1 MVRFFERLFM
11 KQHFKFFLFVAVFQ
25 IFGDAYSKEY
35 IVDAK
40 FVIRNPHPV
49 QVLKDVPSVSFE
61 VNYSVLKEILL
72 GEYEQLRIRD
82 FPMLNG
88 DGVDLV
94 LKPAYIPF
102 DQNTEWYR
110 GTKNGLIRTNAPNL
124 LTLSGKIYNDKHS
137 FVFLALTDFGLI
149 GTIQKSN
156 GEKFTI
162 APASNFKTGEH
173 LLASSN
179 EQFLNSENVFE
190 CLTKDYSGFST
201 EANDL
206 LKYKDEPLYS
216 SNLLEVKLACEGT
229 SDFFSIFNDAI
240 KAKAYIAS
248 VIAQSSKIYEDFF
261 NVRLYIGYVVVW
273 EDSWED
279 PYTGTQDLS
288 DKLQKMPNLWKGK
301 QIDRALTVLFA
312 NLANQPA
319 NSTVAGISFGGTP
332 YVGSLCNKDW
342 GYCVL
347 GIRGNA
353 KYPTLN
359 YTWDVNVATHEMG
372 HNFSLPHTHNCYWLP
387 NLIDTCVTG
396 SVTGV
401 GDACIKTGSPIP
413 RPGTIMSYC
422 HVTNSTHSVQLV
434 FHPRQIP
441 LARRAAQ
448 SSSCVKVVT
457 QPYISLLN
465 PLGDAT
471 YVSGTKVKIRWT
483 SAKVN
488 YLTIYYSIDA
498 GKNWTLIADNI
509 PAPDSVY
516 VWTLPDVNTTQALVL
531 IRDKGNA
538 SVADTSMKTFSIL
551 RRSISILS
559 PLEEE
564 FAQGETIEISWNSV
578 LVDTFS
584 VEFSSDGGKTFQVL
598 ENSFKGNSI
607 QWTAPNIESDSC
619 IVQVKSSD
627 GEIIAKSK
635 IFRVGKPYVE
645 ILFPIGGERLCQ
657 NNYYN
662 VRWSSKYIH
671 RVVLEYSTDGGTNW
685 RKISLAPVLAKSSQF
700 LWHTPNVSSEECLI
714 RVKSTISDN
723 PLTQLASAFAL
734 DSCTIIG
741 SAEPIQ
747 KENEHFSV
755 ENLHYD
761 FSNNTLNFNLILR
774 KNQKVTFIELID
786 LYGRVLLSQ
795 DISSDGLSQT
805 PVSISLNDFAQGVVF
820 LNIKGKDSFISI
832 PYRFIK

>member
-1 MVRFFERLFM
+1 MD
-11 KQHFKFFLFVAVFQ
+11 KHFSFFLFLALFF
-25 IFGDAYSKEY
+25 IFGEVYSKEY
-35 IVDAK
+35 VVDTK
-40 FVIRNPHPV
+40 FIIRNSHPT
-49 QVLKDVPSVSFE
+49 QVLKNIPSVSFE
-61 VNYSVLKEILL
+61 VNYSVLKEIMF
-72 GEYEQLRIRD
+72 GEYEQLRIKD
-82 FPMLNG
+82 FPLVNG
-88 DGVDLV
+88 DAIDLF

-124 LTLSGKIYNDKHS
+124 LTFAGRIYNDDQS

-149 GTIQKSN
+149 GTIQRSN

-162 APASNFKTGEH
+162 APASNSKTGEH
-173 LLASSN
+173 LLTSSN
-179 EQFLNSENVFE
+179 EQILDSENIFE
-190 CLTKDYSGFST
+190 CLTKDYSGFHT

-229 SDFFSIFNDAI
+229 SDFFSIFNDVT
-240 KAKAYIAS
+240 KAKAHIAS

-261 NVRLYIGYVVVW
+261 NVRLYIGYVVIW

-288 DKLQKMPNLWKGK
+288 EKLYRMPNIWRGK
-301 QIDRALTVLFA
+301 QIDRTLTVLFA

-359 YTWDVNVATHEMG
+359 YTWDVNVATHEIG
-372 HNFSLPHTHNCYWLP
+372 HNFSMPHTHNCYWLP

-413 RPGTIMSYC
+413 RTGTIMSYC
-422 HVTNSTHSVQLV
+422 HVTNSTHSVQFI

-448 SSSCVKVVT
+448 SSSCVKVVN
-457 QPYISLLN
+457 QPFISLLS
-465 PLGDAT
+465 PLGDAA
-471 YVSGTKVKIRWT
+471 YISGTKVKIRWT

-498 GKNWTLIADNI
+498 GKNWTLIADNV
-509 PAPDSVY
+509 PAPDSIY

-564 FAQGETIEISWNSV
+564 FAPGESIEISWNSV
-578 LVDTFS
+578 LVDTFL
-584 VEFSSDGGKTFQVL
+584 VEFSSDGGRTFKTL
-598 ENSFKGNSI
+598 ENAFKGNSI
-607 QWTAPNIESDSC
+607 QWIAPNIESDSC
-619 IVQVKSSD
+619 LIQVKSPD
-627 GEIIAKSK
+627 GEVVARSK
-635 IFRVGKPYVE
+635 IFKIGQPYVE
-645 ILFPIGGERLCQ
+645 ILFPTGGERLCR
-657 NNYYN
+657 NSYYN

-671 RVVLEYSTDGGTNW
+671 RIVLEYSTDGGTNW
-685 RKISLAPVLAKSSQF
+685 RRIALAPVLAKSSQF
-700 LWHTPNVSSEECLI
+700 LWRTPKVTSENCVV
-714 RVKSTISDN
+714 RVKSTISND
-723 PLTQLASAFAL
+723 PLTQLDSTFAI
-734 DSCTIIG
+734 DSCDIIG
-741 SAEPIQ
+741 SVEPIQ
-747 KENEHFSV
+747 NENEYFSV
-755 ENLHYD
+755 ENLHFD
-761 FSNNTLNFNLILR
+761 LSNSTLNFNVILR
-774 KNQKVTFIELID
+774 KNQKVIFIELID
-786 LYGRVLLSQ
+786 LYGRSLYSQ
-795 DISSDGLSQT
+795 EISSDGLIQM
-805 PVSISLNDFAQGVVF
+805 PLSIPLHDFAQGMVF
-820 LNIKGKDSFISI
+820 LNLKGKESFISI
-832 PYRFIK
+832 PYRLIR